1 MAAPGVVIVERDL
14 PLAAHWGRVPLR
26 ALADL
31 PATPWLERTDAS
43 RLLLLDTET
52 SGLAGG
58 TGIVA
63 FLVGVARITDA
74 SLHVRQYFLT
84 AFSGEAALLDDLA
97 RWAGGDTHLVSYNGK
112 RFDFPLLATRY
123 RLVRQ
128 DDPFA
133 GRPHADL
140 LYPVRTAFR
149 RCWPDCRLATV
160 ERRLLGVIRDGDL
173 PGAAMPQAWAG
184 FLRGDGLDALPAIL
198 AHNFRDLV
206 SLAALLPALAAVY
219 DGSWVCEADVL
230 GIARAYARSGAHE
243 LALRRLADA
252 RDRLDEDGLLELACL
267 HRKRADHDEAERIWR
282 ALARSDSLA
291 GIERLA
297 IHHEHVRR
305 DLHAAAAAARR
316 LSAAQP
322 SNPAH
327 RRRIERLERKL
338 RQAALAGWVAAAAA
352 SR

>member
-14 PLAAHWGRVPLR
+14 PLAAHCGRVSLSG
-26 ALADL
+26 LADM
-31 PATPWLERTDAS
+31 PATPWLERPDPS

-63 FLVGVARITDA
+63 FLVGVARITGG
-74 SLHVRQYFLT
+74 SLRVRQYFLS

-97 RWAGGDTHLVSYNGK
+97 RWARGDTHLVSYNGK

-123 RLVRQ
+123 RLARQ
-128 DDPFA
+128 ADPFA

-149 RCWPDCRLATV
+149 KCWPDCRLATV
-160 ERRLLGVIRDGDL
+160 ERRLLGLMRDGDL

-184 FLRGDGLDALPAIL
+184 FLRGGSLDALPAIL
-198 AHNFRDLV
+198 AHNLQDLV
-206 SLAALLPALAAVY
+206 SMAAALPALAATY
-219 DGSWVCEADVL
+219 DGSSACEADVL
-230 GIARAYARSGAHE
+230 GIARAHERSGAPE
-243 LALRRLADA
+243 LALRQLADA
-252 RDRLDEDGLLELACL
+252 RERLDEDGLLELACL
-267 HRKRADHDEAERIWR
+267 HRRNGNQEEAARIWR
-282 ALARSDSLA
+282 ALACRDSLA

-297 IHHEHVRR
+297 IHHEHVCR

-316 LSAAQP
+316 LSAAEP
-322 SNPAH
+322 YNPAH

-338 RQAALAGWVAAAAA
+338 RQATLPGWIAAAPAE
-352 SR
+352 R